1 MIKIS
6 SPNLDQI
13 AGAYSQKIIPIC
25 KERSKY
31 AKIILEVIAGRLPQ
45 TALNNTLHGMTR
57 KSLCN
62 FFLENNK
69 MTAIT
74 EIAKVTSVN
83 AYGWSIT
90 ENAGLIAMLDYL
102 SIDEN
107 LEEIIL
113 CRPLDTVNLDNN
125 LKARFGIVDA
135 NKVSFFDLIKI
146 VMNYDLFGNY
156 SYRIAA
162 DIGINTCPYC
172 NRNHIHTVI
181 DEHDNDIIRPTF
193 DHFFSQARHPLF
205 GLSFFNLIPSCY
217 YCNSNL
223 KGNTPMHIN
232 SHIHPY
238 QEDFGDHGSFHVLI
252 SSLRPNKSDP
262 DNYSLS
268 IINSISEQS
277 SKHAKI
283 FGNGTGGGNIELFQL
298 KSIYKSHLDTVGE
311 LIVKCDRLSLKY
323 ANSLSGLLENLGSDK
338 GEFYRFYFSNYLDEK
353 EFHKRPLSKLSK
365 DIIKQV
371 LPPKLKSIILDL

>member
-13 AGAYSQKIIPIC
+13 AYAYSQKIIPIC

-31 AKIILEVIAGRLPQ
+31 AKIILEVIAGNRPQ
-45 TALNNTLHGMTR
+45 TALNSTLHGLTR

-69 MTAIT
+69 MTVIA
-74 EIAKVTSVN
+74 EIANVTSIN
-83 AYGWSIT
+83 AYAWVMT
-90 ENAGLIAMLDYL
+90 ENVGLIAMLEYL
-102 SIDEN
+102 SIDDN
-107 LEEIIL
+107 LKEIVL

-125 LKARFGIVDA
+125 LKTQFGILPT
-135 NKVSFFDLIKI
+135 NEESFFELIKI
-146 VMNYDLFGNY
+146 VMNYDLFRNY

-181 DEHDNDIIRPTF
+181 DENDNDIIRPTF

-205 GLSFFNLIPSCY
+205 ALSFFNLIPSCY

-223 KGNTPMHIN
+223 KGNAPMHID

-238 QEDFGDHGSFHVLI
+238 HEDFGDHGTFHVLI

-268 IINSISEQS
+268 IINNVSEHS
-277 SKHAKI
+277 SKHIKI
-283 FGNGTGGGNIELFQL
+283 FGDTAGGGNIELFQL

-311 LIVKCDRLSLKY
+311 LIMKCDRLSLKY

-353 EFHKRPLSKLSK
+353 DLHKRPLSKLSK

-371 LPPKLKSIILDL
+371 LPQKIKSIILDI